1 MTLHRHVR
9 SDKLSG
15 VKSKTLPLV
24 TVLGF
29 AALAQAQSTEIPTN
43 LQPPAGEKLV
53 LKTHAT
59 GWQIYTCG
67 PGTDGKPAWTLKA
80 PDAQLHDAHGSVV
93 IHHSAG
99 PTWAHNDGSQVK
111 GKVVAKS
118 DAPDGKS
125 IPWLLLSV
133 AERSGKGVLANVS
146 SIQRVHTEG
155 GQPPAAA
162 ECDPAKPTPEARSSY
177 TADYYFYAPAK

>member
-1 MTLHRHVR
+1 M
-9 SDKLSG
+9 
-15 VKSKTLPLV
+15 KSKTLHLI

-29 AALAQAQSTEIPTN
+29 AALAQAQSTGIPTN

-53 LKTHAT
+53 LKTHAS

-80 PDAQLHDAHGSVV
+80 PDAALHDAHGAV
-93 IHHSAG
+93 IAHHSAG
-99 PTWAHNDGSQVK
+99 PAWTHHDGSQVT
-111 GKVVAKS
+111 GKAAARA

-125 IPWLLLSV
+125 IPWLLLT
-133 AERSGKGVLANVS
+133 ATGHSGQGVFANVS

-155 GQPPAAA
+155 GQPPAAS

-177 TADYYFYAPAK
+177 TADYYFYAPSK

>member
-1 MTLHRHVR
+1 M
-9 SDKLSG
+9 
-15 VKSKTLPLV
+15 KSKTLHLV

-29 AALAQAQSTEIPTN
+29 AALAQAQSTGIPTN

-67 PGTDGKPAWTLKA
+67 PGADGKPAWTLKA
-80 PDAQLHDAHGSVV
+80 PDAALHDAHGAV
-93 IHHSAG
+93 IAHHSAG
-99 PTWAHNDGSQVK
+99 PAWTHHDGSQVT
-111 GKVVAKS
+111 GKAAARA

-125 IPWLLLSV
+125 IPWLLLT
-133 AERSGKGVLANVS
+133 ATGHSGNGVFANVS

-155 GQPPAAA
+155 GQPPAAS
-162 ECDPAKPTPEARSSY
+162 ECDPARPTPEARSSY
-177 TADYYFYAPAK
+177 TADYYFYAPSK

>member
-1 MTLHRHVR
+1 M
-9 SDKLSG
+9 
-15 VKSKTLPLV
+15 KSKTLYVV
-24 TVLGF
+24 TALGF
-29 AALAQAQSTEIPTN
+29 AALAQAQSTGIPTN

-80 PDAQLHDAHGSVV
+80 PDAELHDAHGAV
-93 IHHSAG
+93 IVHHSAG
-99 PTWAHNDGSQVK
+99 PTWAHRDGSQVT
-111 GKVVAKS
+111 GKAAAKA

-125 IPWLLLSV
+125 IPWLLLT
-133 AERSGKGVLANVS
+133 ATGHSGKGVLANVS

-155 GQPPAAA
+155 GQPPAAS

-177 TADYYFYAPAK
+177 TADYYFYAPQK